1 VSATPPHNSR
11 PTRDNPIRHF
21 AIAFAIA
28 IVLYVVAFGWIQHR
42 RTRKGPWQIT
52 FTNNAGTPAIVINQ
66 PWLQLTN
73 VTLLFPG
80 QQLPTPT
87 NQLPFSFRDPRQ
99 TPFDAGFARCIFEDL
114 TFLPGTVTLKAYNHE
129 IELLPRVLI
138 IDRHE
143 TPWKSGESI
152 VPQSKQN
159 TTN

>member
-1 VSATPPHNSR
+1 VSTTTPHTNR

-28 IVLYVVAFGWIQHR
+28 MVLYVVTFGWIQHR
-42 RTRKGPWQIT
+42 RTRKGPWQIA
-52 FTNNAGTPAIVINQ
+52 FTNNAGISAIVINQ

-80 QQLPTPT
+80 QPLLAPT
-87 NQLPFSFRDPRQ
+87 NQPPTGFRDPRP

-114 TFLPGTVTLKAYNHE
+114 TFLPGTVTFKAYNHE

-138 IDRHE
+138 IDQHE

-152 VPQSKQN
+152 VLQSN
-159 TTN
+159 TNN